1 MKQVT
6 VYSDGSARGNPGNGG
21 YGALLLYRDADGHA
35 HEMRLSRGFRLT
47 TNNRMELLGVIAAL
61 EALNQPCAVSV
72 HTDSQYVCN
81 AFKQGWIEKW
91 QQRGWKKTKSEP
103 VKNVDL
109 WKRLLSAMAP
119 HDVSYHWVRG
129 HAGVELNEEC
139 DRLATEAADGADLA
153 IDAGYEGSDR
163 AALTLGQTES

>member
-1 MKQVT
+1 MKSVIIYT
-6 VYSDGSARGNPGNGG
+6 DGSARGNPGNGG
-21 YGALLLYRDADGHA
+21 YGALLRYTAADGA
-35 HEMRLSRGFRLT
+35 THEMRLSQGFRLT

-61 EALNQPCAVSV
+61 EALKEPCEVVV

-81 AFKQGWIEKW
+81 AFTQGWLDKW

-109 WKRLLSAMAP
+109 WKRLLAAMGQ
-119 HDVSYHWVRG
+119 HRVSFEWVRG

-139 DRLATEAADGADLA
+139 DRLATEAADSDELLV
-153 IDAGYEGSDR
+153 DVGYEGLDQ
-163 AALTLGQTES
+163 AVMDL